1 MRRFKIGDT
10 VRCIQSDFQELV
22 AGNVYVVSSFNK
34 QVNPEYI
41 GLIGVHG
48 GNPSYSINRFELAES
63 GVSFNAY
70 SKDARKTMGNKHSVE
85 YLLIGLSSE
94 AGEVGDEFK
103 KVYEGKSKKVDKE
116 ALRKE
121 LGDCLWYLNAI
132 AVSQGITLESVAVEN
147 LIKVFSRKE
156 TKKFK
161 ERLNKIEKKFKGD

>member
-1 MRRFKIGDT
+1 MKFKIGDKVKCIDPVGLLKEGCEYT
-10 VRCIQSDFQELV
+10 VDDVKYSGSVSVKEIPTYYYDRNRFRKNEL
-22 AGNVYVVSSFNK
+22 SFNDYCD
-34 QVNPEYI
+34 E
-41 GLIGVHG
+41 
-48 GNPSYSINRFELAES
+48 
-63 GVSFNAY
+63 
-70 SKDARKTMGNKHSVE
+70 ARKTMEDNHSVE

-147 LIKVFSRKE
+147 LVKVFSRKE
-156 TKKFK
+156 AKKFK
-161 ERLNKIEKKFKGD
+161 DRLNKIEKKFKGD